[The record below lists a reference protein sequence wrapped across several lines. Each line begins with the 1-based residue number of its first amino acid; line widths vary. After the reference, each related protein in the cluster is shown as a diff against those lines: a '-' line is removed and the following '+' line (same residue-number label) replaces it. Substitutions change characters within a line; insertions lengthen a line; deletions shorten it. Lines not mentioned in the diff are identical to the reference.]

1 MENNQE
7 EFYNKMGAYFWL
19 WNTVRLGMED
29 SLTHDDLTD
38 QERFEKLGGI
48 DTINAMLEDLNTV
61 FPYPEPEPPVYQ
73 YWETV

>member
-19 WNTVRLGMED
+19 WRTVCRGMED

-38 QERFEKLGGI
+38 HERFEKLGAI
-48 DTINAMLEDLNTV
+48 RVIQAMLDDLYSV

-73 YWETV
+73 YWETA

>member
-7 EFYNKMGAYFWL
+7 EFYNKMGAYFYL
-19 WNTVRLGMED
+19 WSTVRLGMED

-38 QERFEKLGGI
+38 NERFEKVGGVRVI
-48 DTINAMLEDLNTV
+48 LAMLDDLNVV

-73 YWETV
+73 YWETA